1 MGTYAKDFGLNVI
14 VVMCSPENDFKSVT
28 KKAYDE
34 LKSAKVKVI
43 KSPDLKNLKLSRDT
57 VIVDAL
63 VGTGLKGKLRNAV
76 KESVPQNQ

>member
-1 MGTYAKDFGLNVI
+1 MLQ
-14 VVMCSPENDFKSVT
+14 

-63 VGTGLKGKLRNAV
+63 VWYGAQGYSFEMLLKNQYSKINELGLKLSCNFA
-76 KESVPQNQ
+76 